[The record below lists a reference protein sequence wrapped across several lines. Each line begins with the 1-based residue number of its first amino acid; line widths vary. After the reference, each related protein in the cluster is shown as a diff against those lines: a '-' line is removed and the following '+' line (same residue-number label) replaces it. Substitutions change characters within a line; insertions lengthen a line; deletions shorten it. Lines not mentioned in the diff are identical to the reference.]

1 MTSHSVAQ
9 RSTNRANPSTVDEK
23 LYNLGRGKVGER
35 RQKRVPLQPRALC
48 GRDQFLTR
56 IALYGADYLQRKTSV
71 FQVRRDKSTCENTK
85 EQNSKLTAHEPEC
98 KTHANSSFIASLIRG
113 KRTLH

>member
-1 MTSHSVAQ
+1 MCSTSVARESIIQ
-9 RSTNRANPSTVDEK
+9 A
-23 LYNLGRGKVGER
+23 
-35 RQKRVPLQPRALC
+35 RALC
-48 GRDQFLTR
+48 GGDQFLTR

-98 KTHANSSFIASLIRG
+98 KTYAKPLIYCIADTR
-113 KRTLH
+113 